1 MLKNHKEIKL
11 ADPIIGRREIRAVT
25 KVLRSGNLAQG
36 SLVARFELEFS
47 RFVEDRNC
55 IAVNS
60 GTSALITALM
70 ALEIGPGDE
79 VIVPSFTFAAT
90 ANSVFLVGAKPVF
103 VDIDS
108 KTFNIDPDKVAE
120 AITDKTKAI
129 MVVHLYGLAADM
141 PRILDIAEKHS
152 LLVIED
158 AAQAHLAKIHNKA
171 VGTFGHAAAFS
182 FYPTKNMTSAEGGMV
197 VIEDPSVARRA
208 RLLRNQGMEKR
219 YENEIPG
226 FNFRMTELHAAIGIE
241 QLKKLESWTRIR
253 QDNAQIYDENLSQI
267 AKQETPEGYE
277 HVFHQYTISVPH
289 YRDYLLDELRRLNIG
304 SAIYYPT
311 QVHRLASFNENI
323 DLPVTESATKS
334 VLSIPVHPRLSAR
347 QIKKVS
353 HRINSILGDL

>member
-1 MLKNHKEIKL
+1 MLKSRKEIKL
-11 ADPIIGRREIRAVT
+11 ADPIIGRQEIRAVT
-25 KVLRSGNLAQG
+25 KVLKSGNLAQG
-36 SLVARFELEFS
+36 SLVASFESEFS
-47 RFVEDRNC
+47 RFVEERNC

-90 ANSVFLVGAKPVF
+90 ANSVVLVGAKPVF

-108 KTFNIDPDKVAE
+108 KTFNIDPEEVAQ
-120 AITDKTKAI
+120 AITDKTRAI

-141 PRILDIAEKHS
+141 PRILEIAKKHS

-158 AAQAHLAKIHNKA
+158 AAQAHLAKIYKKS

-197 VIEDPSVARRA
+197 VIEDPFVARRA

-253 QDNAQIYDENLSQI
+253 QDNAQIYDEKLSQI
-267 AKQETPEGYE
+267 AKLRKVMNMFFTSTPFLFLVSE
-277 HVFHQYTISVPH
+277 ISFQT
-289 YRDYLLDELRRLNIG
+289 N
-304 SAIYYPT
+304 
-311 QVHRLASFNENI
+311 
-323 DLPVTESATKS
+323 
-334 VLSIPVHPRLSAR
+334 
-347 QIKKVS
+347 
-353 HRINSILGDL
+353 